1 MLLEPSSWVD
11 VGARRSNGRTAV
23 SVVPSAPSGHLGGHS
38 VLCVS
43 RLQSVCTHAA
53 AGRGAQRGL
62 PDQGR
67 GTKPA
72 SGVRSRTALCTR
84 ALGHPQCWSVARAGS
99 AGRRGRGHGAV
110 CDGAVRPARGT
121 PQINSQPTSRRSRA
135 HLLCLAPPA
144 PTPSP
149 ESRPGG
155 YLGPPCRLRLRSP
168 PAVTEFL

>member
-11 VGARRSNGRTAV
+11 AEARRSNGRTAV

-43 RLQSVCTHAA
+43 RPQSVHTHAV

-84 ALGHPQCWSVARAGS
+84 ALGHPQCWSEARAGS

-110 CDGAVRPARGT
+110 RDGGRASSTWHPTDKFPADF
-121 PQINSQPTSRRSRA
+121 
-135 HLLCLAPPA
+135 
-144 PTPSP
+144 P
-149 ESRPGG
+149 EVSG
-155 YLGPPCRLRLRSP
+155 SP
-168 PAVTEFL
+168 PLPRPSCPHPVSREQARWLPWASLQASPSEPSGSY